1 MKREVTLVPEGRD
14 SRSRDSAAG
23 RLQSGPMEEGR
34 PTSKVRVLVGSTDT
48 RVRKLVCSTLSR
60 DKRFEVVAQVADGG
74 SVITSAEAFDAAVVD
89 VAISGLGIL
98 GVMSGL
104 HGPMRSPAVPM
115 PSPAVI
121 VVSRTDA
128 IYLRHACLAEGAA
141 DYLVLPDALFELP
154 DHVAQAVQT
163 STTLTRSE

>member
-1 MKREVTLVPEGRD
+1 MKREVTLVPERRD
-14 SRSRDSAAG
+14 SRYRDSAAG
-23 RLQSGPMEEGR
+23 GLHSGPMEEGH
-34 PTSKVRVLVGSTDT
+34 PTGKVRVLVASTDT
-48 RVRKLVCSTLSR
+48 RVRKLLCSTLSR

-104 HGPMRSPAVPM
+104 HGPMRSPAV
-115 PSPAVI
+115 I

-154 DHVAQAVQT
+154 DHVAQAVQAA
-163 STTLTRSE
+163 TTLTRSE